1 MGEMR
6 EYASVRVSSVA
17 DTSGQVAHVELIGP
31 GYGNAMGPDFW
42 REAAAG
48 LRGAGRRPR
57 VRAVVVS
64 GSDKMFS
71 SGLDLPAVMGG
82 LAPKMMS
89 DGGLAGARTDLL
101 DEILEMQKAMNAVE
115 SCRKPVIAAI
125 HHWCIGGGVDLI
137 AACDIRIASADAKFS
152 IREVKVAIVADMGSL
167 QRLPRIIG
175 EGNTKLLALTGRDI
189 DSAEALRL
197 GLISAVY
204 DDKDALLKA
213 AFELAQE
220 IAANPPLVVQGTKR
234 VMNDTRDL
242 PTAEA
247 LRHVAVWNSAF
258 LNSHDLMEAV
268 TAFAERREPEFRGR

>member
-1 MGEMR
+1 MSEHI
-6 EYASVRVSSVA
+6 SVRLSVA
-17 DTSGQVAHVELIGP
+17 DNVAHVELIGP

-42 REAAAG
+42 TELPGVFASLDAD
-48 LRGAGRRPR
+48 PE

-71 SGLDLPAVMGG
+71 SGLDLPAIMGG

-101 DEILEMQKAMNAVE
+101 DEILRMQKAMDAVE

-137 AACDIRIASADAKFS
+137 AACDIRIAAADAKFS
-152 IREVKVAIVADMGSL
+152 IREAKVAIVADMGSL

-175 EGNTKLLALTGRDI
+175 EGNTKLLALTARDI
-189 DSAEALRL
+189 DADEALRL
-197 GLISAVY
+197 GLVSSIHA
-204 DDKDALLKA
+204 DKEAMLKA
-213 AFELAQE
+213 AFDIARE
-220 IAANPPLVVQGTKR
+220 IAANPPLVVQGVKR

-242 PTAEA
+242 PTGEA
-247 LRHVAVWNSAF
+247 LRHVAIWNSAF

-268 TAFAERREPEFRGR
+268 TAFAERREPRFQGR